1 MAWLIS
7 EFQRYLIGRGG
18 DGERW
23 RPRLNWLCAVCGAR
37 VLSKAA
43 PAISA
48 EVTEADEEVENIMEW
63 LGPVIASIGISGI
76 MGFASA
82 AAFKFIGRAFAIA
95 IGLLFAA
102 LQVC

>member
-1 MAWLIS
+1 
-7 EFQRYLIGRGG
+7 
-18 DGERW
+18 
-23 RPRLNWLCAVCGAR
+23 LNWLCAVCGAR

-63 LGPVIASIGISGI
+63 LGPLIASIGISGI

-82 AAFKFIGRAFAIA
+82 AAFKFMGRAFAIA
-95 IGLLFAA
+95 IGILFAA
-102 LQVC
+102 LQVYLYFSDLLTIYVVYGVLRSH